1 LGRRRYDDS
10 LDKTKLEKIQWA
22 VQDEA
27 QTTGELAIDNVY
39 LLGATTITK
48 PSNSIKFQGNAVKA
62 MGGIKTSMIN
72 NNLKVNFPKEMTN
85 ASLTL
90 VDTKGSVVAKNL
102 TIANQTATVNMTG
115 VARGVYM
122 LTVKANTKAGAFNQT
137 LPVTVY

>member
-1 LGRRRYDDS
+1 
-10 LDKTKLEKIQWA
+10 
-22 VQDEA
+22 
-27 QTTGELAIDNVY
+27 
-39 LLGATTITK
+39 
-48 PSNSIKFQGNAVKA
+48 